1 MPSFSKNDVV
11 LVRYPFSDI
20 AAAKVRPAVVV
31 SAPHT
36 SDDYF
41 LVPLTSRVTNLREG
55 EHILT
60 DWQSAG
66 LNMTSAVKRG
76 VYTVHGS
83 LIVKLVGRLSV
94 RDAQQV
100 EQSLRLWFG
109 LA

>member
-11 LVRYPFSDI
+11 LVRYPFSDLT
-20 AAAKVRPAVVV
+20 AGKVRPAVVV

-41 LVPLTSRVTNLREG
+41 LVPLTSRTAHLGEG
-55 EHILT
+55 ELVLT
-60 DWQSAG
+60 DWQFAG
-66 LNMTSAVKRG
+66 LNLVSAVKRG
-76 VYTVHGS
+76 VYTVDGR
-83 LIVKLVGRLSV
+83 LILKLVGQLSV

-109 LA
+109 LS

>member
-11 LVRYPFSDI
+11 LVRYPFSDLT
-20 AAAKVRPAVVV
+20 AGKVRPAVVV
-31 SAPHT
+31 NAPDT
-36 SDDYF
+36 SDDHF
-41 LVPLTSRVTNLREG
+41 LVPLTSRIRHLREG
-55 EHILT
+55 EQVLT
-60 DWQSAG
+60 DWQAAG

-83 LIVKLVGRLSV
+83 LIVKVVGRLSV

-100 EQSLRLWFG
+100 EQSLRMWFG